1 MIGNM
6 NEKINYEQ
14 LNGLDLAYYGDAV
27 YEVYIRRHLLAKCIT
42 KPAKLQRESKKYVSA
57 KAHAAL
63 YALIEAEGIYTETE
77 QKYFKRGRNA
87 NSHTKAKNTDVVTYR
102 ISTGFE
108 AVFGYLGASDQT
120 ERLEELISWIY
131 KQVESGRTV
140 NHGTTK

>member
-1 MIGNM
+1 MIISM

-27 YEVYIRRHLLAKCIT
+27 YEVYIRQHLLAKGIT
-42 KPAKLQRESKKYVSA
+42 KPAKLQRESTKYVSA

-63 YALIEAEGIYTETE
+63 YALIEADGIYTETE

-108 AVFGYLGASDQT
+108 AVMGYLGASGQT
-120 ERLEELISWIY
+120 ERLEEIISWIY
-131 KQVESGRTV
+131 IQVESGRTV